1 MIRVNEKDEKERE
14 RESTANNLIIQR
26 TRKEAS
32 SPLRLRVSFCPFQPF
47 LLSLPQ
53 KVRYVLVCVGGGD

>member
-32 SPLRLRVSFCPFQPF
+32 SPLRLRVSFALFN
-47 LLSLPQ
+47 LSFSLYH
-53 KVRYVLVCVGGGD
+53 KK